1 MIQGIIFDFDG
12 TLYDYDL
19 SNKNALISV
28 FNFIEKNFNIQ
39 KNIIQN
45 KYDIINKSIKESNN
59 YSNKFNK
66 NIYFKLLLE
75 QLSISLD
82 NLINIIDIYN
92 NEFNNNLVLFDNVID
107 FFKFIKDSNIK
118 IAILSNNNFK
128 QQYDKLVKLD
138 LINFIDFIQTS
149 DQVGYEKP
157 SNLIYLNLLN
167 KMKLSPENIAIIGDN
182 YYHDIIP
189 SIELNLIPFH
199 FKNNNQNIKYSN
211 KYFEFGDFN
220 NLLNFFKE
228 YFKSQNE
235 LIYLSKL
242 FGSSTLNIQG
252 QGGNI
257 SVKTLDNQLILIKSS
272 GGILG
277 NMDNFNGFCIAD
289 NINCNNLLYESN
301 SKDLN
306 NTKIFGQKIPSME
319 TFFHCFM
326 KKYTVHIHFTLS
338 NIFLTT
344 DNFNVLNNLN
354 IKYKIIDY
362 FPPGLILASEIKNVY
377 DNDIN
382 LYFLKNH
389 GLIITSDNIS
399 YIENLYIT
407 VFNHF
412 DKYLDNKYS
421 NDLITFNIIKLIFT
435 KFNKAIVCRKY
446 DFINTDLHKIINIKY
461 CFPDLAV
468 YIQKIKNLTNITEI
482 SDFENIPDII
492 ILNDIIFVLA
502 ENIIKLYC
510 MIETLDKYKI
520 LCDNYHNLTIV
531 DNNFIKNMEQEKYRK
546 SN

>member
-107 FFKFIKDSNIK
+107 FFKFLKDSNIK